1 MAGVGVRLNKIF
13 EKRSLLANFIG
24 FIYSTAITVTPM
36 VLVILDIFLM
46 GFVLDFDSVAYL
58 ERELFSCTIL
68 YIFIFALLTT
78 SPLNASISKYMQDVI
93 YEERLEDIL
102 PCYYM
107 GMLLTLCFGCLFAV
121 PFCLWEYFVG
131 GVWVFYVFTGF
142 CGYIALVLALY
153 SMIYL
158 LVCKDY
164 QLISIFFLLGLT
176 VAFLEALILRFW
188 FHWDVSF
195 SMLFAMTSG
204 FFLIAVMEFGTTK
217 RYFKKNSNR
226 YKPVLIYLKKTW
238 PLIATNFLYTLGL
251 YIHNFVFWTTDMRIV
266 VVKSFVCNQPYDMAT
281 CIAMFTNISAT
292 IIFTS
297 RIEMHF
303 HDKYKVYSEAI
314 IGGKAADIE
323 NTKQRMFRQLASEL
337 MSLVRIQF
345 IISVTVY
352 LLCIVI
358 LPQIGF
364 AGLVMRIYPCLAVG
378 YFILFLMYA
387 EILFLYYFKDM
398 KGAVLTTAGF
408 CLVTFLG
415 SIVATYLSELWYGI
429 GLVIGSFAGW
439 TIAYMRIRWMEKHLT
454 AFIFGQGTLIKIRKG
469 KAPVSMVYC
478 RYEKTTVSN

>member
-13 EKRSLLANFIG
+13 EKRSLLADFIG

-46 GFVLDFDSVAYL
+46 GIVLDFGSVAYL
-58 ERELFSCTIL
+58 DRELFSCTIL

-93 YEERLEDIL
+93 YEERFEDIL

-121 PFCLWEYFVG
+121 PFCLWEYFIG

-142 CGYIALVLALY
+142 CGYISLVLALY

-176 VAFLEALILRFW
+176 VAFLEALVLRFW

-217 RYFKKNSNR
+217 RYFRKNSNR
-226 YKPVLIYLKKTW
+226 YKPVLIYFKKTW

-266 VVKSFVCNQPYDMAT
+266 VVKSFICNQPYDMAT

-364 AGLVMRIYPCLAVG
+364 AGIIMRIYPCLAVG

>member
-46 GFVLDFDSVAYL
+46 GFALDFDSVAYL

-68 YIFIFALLTT
+68 YIFIFSLLTT

-226 YKPVLIYLKKTW
+226 YKPVLIYFKKTW
-238 PLIATNFLYTLGL
+238 PLIATNFLYTL
-251 YIHNFVFWTTDMRIV
+251 
-266 VVKSFVCNQPYDMAT
+266 VCDNG
-281 CIAMFTNISAT
+281 CI
-292 IIFTS
+292 
-297 RIEMHF
+297 
-303 HDKYKVYSEAI
+303 
-314 IGGKAADIE
+314 
-323 NTKQRMFRQLASEL
+323 
-337 MSLVRIQF
+337 
-345 IISVTVY
+345 
-352 LLCIVI
+352 
-358 LPQIGF
+358 
-364 AGLVMRIYPCLAVG
+364 
-378 YFILFLMYA
+378 
-387 EILFLYYFKDM
+387 
-398 KGAVLTTAGF
+398 
-408 CLVTFLG
+408 
-415 SIVATYLSELWYGI
+415 
-429 GLVIGSFAGW
+429 
-439 TIAYMRIRWMEKHLT
+439 
-454 AFIFGQGTLIKIRKG
+454 
-469 KAPVSMVYC
+469 
-478 RYEKTTVSN
+478 